1 MSEEDGAED
10 GADINVLNFV
20 GKTITD
26 LDVSSADYVV
36 FRFDDGS
43 SAALE
48 VVSAGPL
55 HNIAEGKVTMT
66 SPKRKTRRS
75 SETVESTETI

>member
-26 LDVSSADYVV
+26 LDVTSSDYVV
-36 FRFDDGS
+36 FHFDDGTK
-43 SAALE
+43 AALE

-55 HNIAEGKVTMT
+55 HNIAEGKIMPT

-75 SETVESTETI
+75 SEMVDSTETI